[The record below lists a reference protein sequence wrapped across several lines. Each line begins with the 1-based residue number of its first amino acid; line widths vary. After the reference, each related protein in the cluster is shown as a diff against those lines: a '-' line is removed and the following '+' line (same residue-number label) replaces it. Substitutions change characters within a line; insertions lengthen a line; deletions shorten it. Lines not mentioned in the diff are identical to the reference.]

1 MCNRSDCRGRMP
13 PSLVQPCDFAG
24 PSLADHPAGC
34 EPSAKRAEEPG
45 WRKRLMVANW
55 TQKRLKRLK
64 LLNKEG
70 FSATVIAGKL
80 GPAFTKAI
88 VLRKLHLLEA
98 ERLERA
104 KKRATNKAA
113 KARALSRTSKQA
125 QPPRK

>member
-13 PSLVQPCDFAG
+13 PSLVQPSDFAG
-24 PSLADHPAGC
+24 PSLADYPAGC
-34 EPSAKRAEEPG
+34 EPSPKRAEEPG

-55 TQKRLKRLK
+55 TEKRLKRLK

-88 VLRKLHLLEA
+88 VLRKLHVLE
-98 ERLERA
+98 EQRLERA
-104 KKRATNKAA
+104 KMRGGTKASKAPRSRA
-113 KARALSRTSKQA
+113 SRQA
-125 QPPRK
+125 QSP